1 VAGNDSGAPV
11 KGRDRLVMSGVCLV
25 FGLAFA
31 AVVVF
36 SVIGLA
42 VELSGWFGG
51 RSWQPAMA
59 EIVDTE
65 LRRTG
70 KKGGTTYASANYRY
84 GVNGVDY
91 NGSRLGWN
99 DSIWIA
105 FSDWHEEVHE
115 DLLAAKNAGR
125 RAMIWY
131 DPANHAMSVVDRDL
145 RVGVLVFLLP
155 LGLFFSA
162 VSFAAFWL
170 LKNLWRPG

>member
-1 VAGNDSGAPV
+1 MAVINSGVPI
-11 KGRDRLVMSGVCLV
+11 KGRERLFLSGVCLL
-25 FGLAFA
+25 FGLAFG

-36 SVIGLA
+36 SVVGIA
-42 VELSGWFGG
+42 TELGGWFGG

-59 EIVDTE
+59 EIVDTN

-70 KKGGTTYASANYRY
+70 KKGGTVYASATYRY
-84 GVNGVDY
+84 SVNGLGY

-105 FSDWHEEVHE
+105 FSGWHEEIHE
-115 DLLAAKNAGR
+115 ELSASKSADKRL
-125 RAMIWY
+125 MIWY
-131 DPANHAMSVVDRDL
+131 DPANPSMSVVDRDL
-145 RVGVLVFLLP
+145 RWGVLIFLLP

-170 LKNLWRPG
+170 LKNLWRSG